1 MPVHLPGAGVNRRT
15 FVSACASTL
24 VLPPTV
30 AYSQPR
36 TRVYR
41 VGFLLGATAESVE
54 SLFNA
59 LNEGLRD
66 RGYVEGRNLILEA
79 RYGNGRMERLPDL
92 AAELVRLRVEVIV
105 TGTNIHVAAVRRVTT
120 TVPI

>member
-1 MPVHLPGAGVNRRT
+1 MERIINRRRFLGT
-15 FVSACASTL
+15 CAGSLAFAPAVADGQSTAKL
-24 VLPPTV
+24 N
-30 AYSQPR
+30 
-36 TRVYR
+36 R
-41 VGFLLGATAESVE
+41 VGFILGDPAESVA

-66 RGYVEGRNLILEA
+66 RGYEAGRNLVLEA

-92 AAELVRLRVEVIV
+92 AAELVRLQSEVIV

-120 TVPI
+120 TV